1 VKIENPGGHPSAGV
15 FFYSQAGKAS
25 QAQPI
30 ADREFSDPVQL
41 PAKLRAG

>member
-1 VKIENPGGHPSAGV
+1 MKIETPADSPAGV